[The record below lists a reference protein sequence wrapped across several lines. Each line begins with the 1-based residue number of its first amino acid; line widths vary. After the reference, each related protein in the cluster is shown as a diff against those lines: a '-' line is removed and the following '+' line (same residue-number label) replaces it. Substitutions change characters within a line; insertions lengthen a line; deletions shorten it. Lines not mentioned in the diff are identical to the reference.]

1 MSPNVGNFVHD
12 LVEMAKAMETLPTV
26 QADLTNA
33 RGEIDRLQSQV
44 QRLELR
50 LIDRATEIDG
60 LNAKVREAE
69 KARDDAETMF
79 LETDERLSAFRHL
92 VSGFSS
98 NAASLLRAQEPEAK
112 PEPFSEPK
120 YGEVEYTDGAG
131 PMPVPQQGQGDAGEQ
146 SAHSHA
152 DPVSDNSSPTA
163 NAEQS
168 ASSHNEGI
176 SVPTDPTPATESS
189 SGNVSEG
196 STQRS
201 FETHEQDID
210 KVAAMGERAADPT
223 APSTA
228 GPTPSPASA
237 AIDAADT
244 VADAPASAPTWA
256 KPQPY
261 AGKKWSEVTPRVYNY
276 LDWERGGGSSENFN
290 L

>member
-26 QADLTNA
+26 QADLSNA

-98 NAASLLRAQEPEAK
+98 NAANLLRAQEPIVEQPPQAV
-112 PEPFSEPK
+112 PSSE
-120 YGEVEYTDGAG
+120 
-131 PMPVPQQGQGDAGEQ
+131 QGQSESSPIAVEQ
-146 SAHSHA
+146 SSDSGSNASSSGA
-152 DPVSDNSSPTA
+152 VSIENVSQPITIESSS
-163 NAEQS
+163 NAEV
-168 ASSHNEGI
+168 
-176 SVPTDPTPATESS
+176 SVPTDPTLAMESS
-189 SGNVSEG
+189 LGNASEG

-223 APSTA
+223 APSTD

-237 AIDAADT
+237 AIDGADT
-244 VADAPASAPTWA
+244 VADAHGSAPTWA